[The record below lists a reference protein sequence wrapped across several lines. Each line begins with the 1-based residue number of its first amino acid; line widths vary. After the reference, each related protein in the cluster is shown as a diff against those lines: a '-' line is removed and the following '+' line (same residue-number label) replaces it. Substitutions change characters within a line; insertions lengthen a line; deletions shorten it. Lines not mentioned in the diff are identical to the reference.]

1 MNRIH
6 PGGFAHNL
14 QSLRVVD
21 VLEDGG
27 LNLTWEVRDGI
38 KCHPWR
44 ETPSTE
50 EGRCVQIADRIAYVN
65 HDIDDAIRGGV
76 LKPQDLPAEAIEVL
90 GQTHGKRINTLV
102 NAVIAESLEKG
113 RVSLSGDCL
122 EALDVLRQ
130 FLFDHVYIDSPAK
143 KEEDKAKGVVE
154 ALYRYYSSHPEKIRG
169 SYAFITETAVRAC
182 DYVSGM
188 TDRFA
193 IAQYR
198 LAFVPSTWGLDP
210 S

>member
-1 MNRIH
+1 M
-6 PGGFAHNL
+6 
-14 QSLRVVD
+14 SSV
-21 VLEDGG
+21 E
-27 LNLTWEVRDGI
+27 
-38 KCHPWR
+38 

-143 KEEDKAKGVVE
+143 KEEDKAKSRRSFVPLLLKSPGE
-154 ALYRYYSSHPEKIRG
+154 DPRLLRLHNRNRSQGLRLR
-169 SYAFITETAVRAC
+169 FR
-182 DYVSGM
+182 D
-188 TDRFA
+188 DRPFRHCPVPA
-193 IAQYR
+193 R
-198 LAFVPSTWGLDP
+198 VCPSTWGSILPDGERD
-210 S
+210 SL